1 MRRLFLALATGAA
14 AAAAA
19 GVGTPAALADDSG
32 GCQVGGNLSIATA
45 CPIIGSF
52 GGTLT
57 TNNPADSNWP
67 NGGETDF
74 YKFYATKGTVLSVT
88 VTDDYACNLPPVQSV
103 AGPWSPDGQCGVML
117 TQMDLSDNNTVVG
130 TESGWGIGG
139 DSNVNYTLHSGT
151 MNAGPLDGSGIWVL
165 EVDGSPAYRQ
175 NADNTLT
182 VFPTPY
188 SVNVSATAGSIQWPP
203 PGTTDDS
210 PPPPPNTTTPPTST
224 PSTPA
229 APVHHPAAVVRCVVP
244 SVSGQT
250 LSTVKH
256 RLAAN
261 HCTVGR
267 VQWFTKVPHGFGR
280 PRHGNVFALVS
291 GTRKVMKAGA
301 VLPKGTKLG
310 LWAVGPATAQT
321 RSR

>member
-67 NGGETDF
+67 NGGETDY

-88 VTDDYACNLPPVQSV
+88 ITDDETCVSTQTCGEMVAELPI
-103 AGPWSPDGQCGVML
+103 
-117 TQMDLSDNNTVVG
+117 SDNNTERTPVVG
-130 TESGWGIGG
+130 YAN
-139 DSNVNYTLHSGT
+139 SNGSPLPHSGT
-151 MNAGPLDGSGIWVL
+151 FSTAPLDGSGVYYL
-165 EVDGSPAYRQ
+165 DVDGSPAFRQ
-175 NADNTLT
+175 DTNNTET
-182 VFPTPY
+182 IFPTPY
-188 SVNVSATAGSIQWPP
+188 SVDVSVTAGSIQWPP

-210 PPPPPNTTTPPTST
+210 PPPPPPDTTTPPTSP

-229 APVHHPAAVVRCVVP
+229 APVHHPVPVARCVVP